1 MSIFDKL
8 FNKAANAAKE
18 SVKSAVSNAGNK
30 KEEFT
35 FAKLPESLDELQAL
49 PEAKLDNPFATA
61 ALTVVA
67 LCVYA
72 ADKNIGIEML
82 NFLKGPRPL
91 SNMEIQFIDDRLRD
105 GKTYVPFSYF
115 KGATPENDYTPDVP
129 YSITVESNAYSDA
142 NKGYKKL
149 IIKSGGAD
157 TPREVQLRMKGDGQ
171 WLLWEQFLLPD
182 IRKPKSADPWA

>member
-8 FNKAANAAKE
+8 LNKAANAATGA
-18 SVKSAVSNAGNK
+18 VKSAVSNAGNK

-35 FAKLPESLDELQAL
+35 FTSLPESLDELKAL
-49 PEAKLDNPFATA
+49 PEAKLDDPYKTA

-91 SNMEIQFIDDRLRD
+91 SNYEISFIDDRLRD

-115 KGATPENDYTPDVP
+115 KGATPENDYTPDKP
-129 YSITVESNAYSDA
+129 YSITVESNPYSDA
-142 NKGYKKL
+142 NQGYKKL
-149 IIKSGGAD
+149 IIKSSGAD

>member
-1 MSIFDKL
+1 MSIFDKI
-8 FNKAANAAKE
+8 FNKAANAAKN
-18 SVKSAVSNAGNK
+18 AASNLGNK
-30 KEEFT
+30 KEVFT
-35 FAKLPESLDELQAL
+35 FTALPENLAELQAL
-49 PEAKLDNPFATA
+49 PEAKLDSPFKTA

-115 KGATPENDYTPDVP
+115 KGATPETDYTPDTP
-129 YSITVESNAYSDA
+129 YSVTVESNVYSDA
-142 NKGYKKL
+142 NQGYMKL
-149 IIKSGGAD
+149 LIRSGGAD